1 MPRILV
7 IANQTIGGPEL
18 REEVRKRVQG
28 GQCSFYVLV
37 PNTAAAHYHVVPAA
51 GGFVPMPSIAL
62 DYGGPAT
69 DEEATEEAKGRLSQM
84 LAELA
89 ELGAEAE
96 GRLGSAKPIE
106 AVQDILADQQFDEVI
121 VATLPKRVSRWLH
134 AGVPDQIERRF
145 GLPVTTVVTRG

>member
-1 MPRILV
+1 
-7 IANQTIGGPEL
+7 
-18 REEVRKRVQG
+18 
-28 GQCSFYVLV
+28 
-37 PNTAAAHYHVVPAA
+37 
-51 GGFVPMPSIAL
+51 
-62 DYGGPAT
+62 
-69 DEEATEEAKGRLSQM
+69 M